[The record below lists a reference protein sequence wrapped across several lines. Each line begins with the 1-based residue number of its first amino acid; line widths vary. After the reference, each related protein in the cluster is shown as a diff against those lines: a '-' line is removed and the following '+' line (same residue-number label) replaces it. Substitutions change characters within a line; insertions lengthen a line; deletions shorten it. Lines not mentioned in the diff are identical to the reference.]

1 MGEKE
6 TTMAQYSAERKQ
18 AILNKLLSP
27 NLSSIAQLAREENIA
42 EQTLYNW
49 RNRAKQQG
57 KTVPT
62 NHRTQELSPETKLTI
77 IIDTAKLNETELA
90 EYCRNKGLYPEQI
103 AQCKAQSLT
112 GFNASE
118 QQTAQSRKQHQADQ
132 KQIKQLKQLKQA
144 VKRKDKA
151 LAEAAAILILR
162 KKLAT
167 LWGRTRSL
175 WEWQQ
180 LIRLI
185 DEATDKGARL
195 SIACTEIGISRR
207 TYRRWKADNLNQGDK
222 RPTAIG
228 PAPYNKLSDSERQ
241 AILDACNETRF
252 ASLPPSQIVLTL
264 LDEGIYHASESSF
277 YRVLRQHNQLT
288 HYRTSQSKKTSQTAR
303 NLYRHQALPS
313 VLLGYYLFAKYGA
326 WTVLLSIPD
335 WGYLQ
340 P

>member
-1 MGEKE
+1 
-6 TTMAQYSAERKQ
+6 MAQYSAERKQ

-103 AQCKAQSLT
+103 AQCKAHSLT

-175 WEWQQ
+175 
-180 LIRLI
+180 
-185 DEATDKGARL
+185 
-195 SIACTEIGISRR
+195 
-207 TYRRWKADNLNQGDK
+207 
-222 RPTAIG
+222 
-228 PAPYNKLSDSERQ
+228 
-241 AILDACNETRF
+241 
-252 ASLPPSQIVLTL
+252 
-264 LDEGIYHASESSF
+264 
-277 YRVLRQHNQLT
+277 
-288 HYRTSQSKKTSQTAR
+288 
-303 NLYRHQALPS
+303 
-313 VLLGYYLFAKYGA
+313 
-326 WTVLLSIPD
+326 
-335 WGYLQ
+335 
-340 P
+340 

>member
-1 MGEKE
+1 
-6 TTMAQYSAERKQ
+6 MAQYSAERKQ

-57 KTVPT
+57 KTVAT

-103 AQCKAQSLT
+103 AQWKAQSLT

-132 KQIKQLKQLKQA
+132 TQLKQLKQLKQA

-167 LWGRTRSL
+167 LWG
-175 WEWQQ
+175 E
-180 LIRLI
+180 
-185 DEATDKGARL
+185 DE
-195 SIACTEIGISRR
+195 
-207 TYRRWKADNLNQGDK
+207 
-222 RPTAIG
+222 
-228 PAPYNKLSDSERQ
+228 
-241 AILDACNETRF
+241 
-252 ASLPPSQIVLTL
+252 
-264 LDEGIYHASESSF
+264 DEDE
-277 YRVLRQHNQLT
+277 
-288 HYRTSQSKKTSQTAR
+288 
-303 NLYRHQALPS
+303 
-313 VLLGYYLFAKYGA
+313 
-326 WTVLLSIPD
+326 
-335 WGYLQ
+335 
-340 P
+340 

>member
-1 MGEKE
+1 
-6 TTMAQYSAERKQ
+6 MAQYSAERKQ

-103 AQCKAQSLT
+103 AQWKAQSLT

-175 WEWQQ
+175 
-180 LIRLI
+180 
-185 DEATDKGARL
+185 
-195 SIACTEIGISRR
+195 
-207 TYRRWKADNLNQGDK
+207 
-222 RPTAIG
+222 
-228 PAPYNKLSDSERQ
+228 
-241 AILDACNETRF
+241 
-252 ASLPPSQIVLTL
+252 
-264 LDEGIYHASESSF
+264 
-277 YRVLRQHNQLT
+277 
-288 HYRTSQSKKTSQTAR
+288 
-303 NLYRHQALPS
+303 
-313 VLLGYYLFAKYGA
+313 
-326 WTVLLSIPD
+326 
-335 WGYLQ
+335 
-340 P
+340 

>member
-6 TTMAQYSAERKQ
+6 TTTAQYSAERKQ

-90 EYCRNKGLYPEQI
+90 EYCRNKGRYPKQI
-103 AQCKAQSLT
+103 AQWKAQSLT

-132 KQIKQLKQLKQA
+132 KQIKQLKQA

-167 LWGRTRSL
+167 LWG
-175 WEWQQ
+175 E
-180 LIRLI
+180 
-185 DEATDKGARL
+185 DEITVRAAT
-195 SIACTEIGISRR
+195 TH
-207 TYRRWKADNLNQGDK
+207 
-222 RPTAIG
+222 
-228 PAPYNKLSDSERQ
+228 
-241 AILDACNETRF
+241 
-252 ASLPPSQIVLTL
+252 PP
-264 LDEGIYHASESSF
+264 
-277 YRVLRQHNQLT
+277 N
-288 HYRTSQSKKTSQTAR
+288 
-303 NLYRHQALPS
+303 
-313 VLLGYYLFAKYGA
+313 
-326 WTVLLSIPD
+326 
-335 WGYLQ
+335 
-340 P
+340 